1 MLSRLQI
8 NNLRKRLDQE
18 MKLKRR
24 YLLESP
30 AENLRMRQLRET
42 LADSLRTVSQNPT
55 LDALLLD
62 HETKK
67 LNSSLHMV
75 KTDPLRSLASSRK

>member
-1 MLSRLQI
+1 MR
-8 NNLRKRLDQE
+8 
-18 MKLKRR
+18 LKRR

-30 AENLRMRQLRET
+30 SENLRMRQLRET
-42 LADSLRTVSQNPT
+42 LADSLRTVSENPT

-67 LNSSLHMV
+67 LNSSLHLV
-75 KTDPLRSLASSRK
+75 KSSHIRSLVPSARK

>member
-1 MLSRLQI
+1 
-8 NNLRKRLDQE
+8 
-18 MKLKRR
+18 MKLKRK

-30 AENLRMRQLRET
+30 TENLRLRQLRET
-42 LADSLRTVSQNPT
+42 LADSLKTVSQNPT

-67 LNSSLHMV
+67 LNSSLHLV
-75 KTDPLRSLASSRK
+75 KSDHIRSLLPTLHK